1 MMPFTTTPA
10 QKVRVYQIAS
20 MMKQEGLED
29 EFIANLVE
37 MASEYEGAYN
47 LMEMWA
53 SEESLAEKDEIIADL
68 QDEIEDLQI
77 APKKPTKK
85 PYIKFDDLEVIARDI
100 QGFKQHLKTL
110 VDNWGGV
117 TKLARETGIPQPSL
131 SRFFN
136 STSMPRRVTLYK
148 IANALE
154 LSEKEIIT
162 DWAA

>member
-1 MMPFTTTPA
+1 MIPFTTTPA

-20 MMKQEGLED
+20 IMKSAGLED
-29 EFIANLVE
+29 EFISNLVE
-37 MASEYEGAYN
+37 MASEYEGAYQ

-53 SEESLAEKDEIIADL
+53 SEENQSEKDEIISDL
-68 QDEIEDLQI
+68 QEEIEDLQS

-85 PYIKFDDLEVIARDI
+85 PYIKFDDLELIAKDVVK
-100 QGFKQHLKTL
+100 FKQHLKSL
-110 VDNWGGV
+110 VDSWGGV

-136 STSMPRRVTLYK
+136 SATMPRRTTLYK

-154 LSEKEIIT
+154 LSEKEIVSE
-162 DWAA
+162 WVV

>member
-1 MMPFTTTPA
+1 MMPFTTTA
-10 QKVRVYQIAS
+10 TKKVRVYQIAV
-20 MMKQEGLED
+20 MMKSEGLED

-37 MASEYEGAYN
+37 MASEYEGAYI
-47 LMEMWA
+47 LMEMWV
-53 SEESLAEKDEIIADL
+53 SEESQSEKDSIISDL
-68 QDEIEDLQI
+68 QEEIDDLLA

-85 PYIKFDDLEVIARDI
+85 PYIKFDDLETIAKDVL
-100 QGFKQHLKTL
+100 GFKQHLKTL

-117 TKLARETGIPQPSL
+117 NKLARETGIPQPSL

-136 STSMPRRVTLYK
+136 SANMPRRTTLYK
-148 IANALE
+148 IANALK